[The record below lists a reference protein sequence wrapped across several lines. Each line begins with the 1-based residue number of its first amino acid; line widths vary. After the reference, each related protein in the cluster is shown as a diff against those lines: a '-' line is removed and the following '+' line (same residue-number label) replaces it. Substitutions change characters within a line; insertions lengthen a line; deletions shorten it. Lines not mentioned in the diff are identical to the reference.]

1 MQLSDIRD
9 EVKRALGNRTDI
21 ADSRYDRWIN
31 WAYLDIC
38 GFHKKRIYKPT
49 RFHAL
54 EKDIIF
60 QSAYYT
66 DTLPGGSVGDNYVD
80 IPATFSSVDDYYNK
94 AVIVIGT
101 QRRMVYDYD
110 GALHRC
116 YVTPDWDTN
125 PDGTETFELSLRY
138 YNITTHLGIDV
149 DNNLFGIQQ
158 IVLLETGTPL
168 TPKLWKKVAYIGYS
182 DIGTP
187 TVFARRGNDIIFNMA
202 FDSQQTVQIF
212 YYSLPS
218 LLVND
223 TDEPIIPEYMHEVV
237 VLGGIARGFERLM
250 EAERAQ
256 KAKEDYLAGMIDKY
270 NSFEIEDT
278 NISDGVKV
286 KLA

>member
-1 MQLSDIRD
+1 MQLQDIRD

-21 ADSRYDRWIN
+21 TDARYNRWIN

-49 RFHAL
+49 RYHAL

-60 QSAYYT
+60 TSAYYT
-66 DTLPGGSVGDNYVD
+66 DTLAGGVGNNYVD
-80 IPATFSSVDDYYNK
+80 IPATFSSENDYYNK

-101 QRRMVYDYD
+101 QQRMVYDYD
-110 GALHRC
+110 GTLHRL

-125 PDGTETFELSLRY
+125 PTGTETFELSLRY
-138 YNITTHLGIDV
+138 YDIHAHMGIDT

-158 IVLLETGTPL
+158 IVLLQTETPL
-168 TPKLWKKVAYIGYS
+168 TPKLWKEVALTGFS

-187 TVFARRGNDIIFNMA
+187 SNFTRRGSNIVFDVA
-202 FDSQQTVQIF
+202 FDSAQTVQVF

-223 TDEPIIPEYMHEVV
+223 TDEPIIPRYMHEVV
-237 VLGGIARGFERLM
+237 VLGSIWRGFERLM
-250 EAERAQ
+250 EVERAQ
-256 KAKEDYLAGMIDKY
+256 KAKDDYLAGMIDKY

-278 NISDGVKV
+278 NISDGIKV
-286 KLA
+286 KLT